1 MEASIPTMARSGAC
15 LAGGRESGGLD
26 YHGSAIAENFG
37 RAYHRPCIVSNA
49 HDCICAELSRVCDHQ
64 LKRFIPCGFTKIGE
78 YSGSPTKE
86 RPEAAHYTQG

>member
-1 MEASIPTMARSGAC
+1 LEASIPTMARSGAC

-26 YHGSAIAENFG
+26 DHGGAIAENFG
-37 RAYHRPCIVSNA
+37 RAYHRPGIVSNA

-64 LKRFIPCGFTKIGE
+64 LKRFIPCGFTKIRK

-86 RPEAAHYTQG
+86 RPETTHYTQG